1 MAYCRFTFDD
11 DFEWNG
17 RSFHIEGSGS
27 ATGDAYAHREDGY
40 YVETEI
46 TDIES
51 EADEYR
57 CYWND
62 DDGNEFTEEEYSAF
76 EKDKDM
82 NRWLNDVLD
91 EATDGAE
98 WEYD

>member
-1 MAYCRFTFDD
+1 MAYCKFTFDD

-27 ATGDAYAHREDGY
+27 ALGREYVHREDGY

-51 EADEYR
+51 EAKEYH

-62 DDGNEFTEEEYSAF
+62 NDNEFTEEEYSAF
-76 EKDKDM
+76 DKDKNM
-82 NRWLNDVLD
+82 NRWFDDVLD
-91 EATDGAE
+91 EAADSAE
-98 WEYD
+98 WECD